1 MNRTE
6 LVQAVAERAGVSKS
20 DADSVLSTLATVVG
34 ETIAKDEKV
43 TIPGFLTFE
52 RAFRA
57 ARTALLGGYGR
68 KRWRQRTGFLPRAVT
83 RFDAPAERM
92 SANRVNDHDR
102 GEA

>member
-20 DADSVLSTLATVVG
+20 DADSVLNSMAEIIG

-43 TIPGFLTFE
+43 SIPGFLTFE

-57 ARTALLGGYGR
+57 ARTAR
-68 KRWRQRTGFLPRAVT
+68 NPQTGDEIKVAAKHTAKV
-83 RFDAPAERM
+83 
-92 SANRVNDHDR
+92 SA
-102 GEA
+102 GSGLKTAAAGK

>member
-20 DADSVLSTLATVVG
+20 DADSVLSSLADVVG

-43 TIPGFLTFE
+43 TIPGFVTFE

-57 ARTALLGGYGR
+57 ARTAR
-68 KRWRQRTGFLPRAVT
+68 NPQTGAEIAV
-83 RFDAPAERM
+83 PAKHTAKV
-92 SANRVNDHDR
+92 SAGSALKNAAA
-102 GEA
+102 GK

>member
-20 DADSVLSTLATVVG
+20 DADAVLNALADTVG

-57 ARTALLGGYGR
+57 ARTAR
-68 KRWRQRTGFLPRAVT
+68 NPQTGEEIKVAAKHTAKV
-83 RFDAPAERM
+83 
-92 SANRVNDHDR
+92 SA
-102 GEA
+102 GSGLKKAAAG